1 MKLTWLG
8 HACFLVEQGGYRILL
23 DPYTGVEGYPS
34 LAETARRTA
43 LWDNVWEERA
53 RRKEQGFYTLAV
65 KTRVFVDGEAAPPA
79 EPKLQVHKIL
89 CSHGHFDHNAV
100 EEAEVVPF
108 DGPCPFTIRTVE
120 TFHDDQGGALRGP
133 NTIHILSAD
142 GVTIAHLGDLGHPL
156 SPEQLAAVGPLDVVL
171 IPVGGTYTVDAAGAK
186 AVCGALR
193 PKCAVPMHYRHA
205 PYGLPNVAGVE
216 DFLSLWDEGEIHRL
230 EGPALEVDGTARGVV
245 VPQYC
250 EEA

>member
-1 MKLTWLG
+1 MELTWLG

-34 LAETARRTA
+34 LLETASRAADR
-43 LWDNVWEERA
+43 ERRA
-53 RRKEQGFYTLAV
+53 RWEAKGGYTVTRKVRMTIVREG
-65 KTRVFVDGEAAPPA
+65 GEHQ
-79 EPKLQVHKIL
+79 EPRLPVHKIL

-100 EEAEVVPF
+100 DQAELVPF

-120 TFHDDQGGALRGP
+120 TFHDDQGGALRGT

-142 GVTIAHLGDLGHPL
+142 GVAVAHLGDLGHPL
-156 SPEQLAAVGPLDVVL
+156 PPEQIAAIGPLDAALV
-171 IPVGGTYTVDAAGAK
+171 PVGGTYTVDAAGAR

-193 PKCAVPMHYRHA
+193 PKCVVPMHYRHA

-216 DFLSLWDEGEIHRL
+216 DFLALWGEGDVRWL
-230 EGPALEVDGTARGVV
+230 EGPALELDGTARGVI
-245 VPQYC
+245 VPRFC
-250 EEA
+250 EEG

>member
-34 LAETARRTA
+34 LLETASRAADR
-43 LWDNVWEERA
+43 ERRA
-53 RRKEQGFYTLAV
+53 RWEAKGGYTVTRKVRMTIVREG
-65 KTRVFVDGEAAPPA
+65 GEHQ
-79 EPKLQVHKIL
+79 EPRLPVHKIL

-100 EEAEVVPF
+100 DQAELVPF

-120 TFHDDQGGALRGP
+120 TFHDDQGGALRGT

-142 GVTIAHLGDLGHPL
+142 GVAVAHLGDLGHPL
-156 SPEQLAAVGPLDVVL
+156 PPEQIAAIGPLDAALV
-171 IPVGGTYTVDAAGAK
+171 PVGGTYTVDAAGAR

-193 PKCAVPMHYRHA
+193 PKCVVPMHYRHA

-216 DFLSLWDEGEIHRL
+216 DFLALWGEGDVRWL
-230 EGPALEVDGTARGVV
+230 EGPALELDGTARGVI
-245 VPQYC
+245 VPRFC
-250 EEA
+250 EEG